1 MLASELIKALQ
12 EKIEKDGDAP
22 IKFAVRDAIAGN
34 VNNAVVKPVG
44 HGNHIIEGKG
54 VFNINIKLVDER
66 AKVYLPRQKKMKFTA

>member
-12 EKIEKDGDAP
+12 EKIEKDGDMP

-44 HGNHIIEGKG
+44 HGNHIIEGRG
-54 VFNINIKLVDER
+54 VFSINIKLTNEG
-66 AKVYLPRQKKMKFTA
+66 AKVHLPGQKKMKFTA

>member
-22 IKFAVRDAIAGN
+22 ITFAVRDAIAGN
-34 VNNAVVKPVG
+34 VNNAVVKSQG
-44 HGNHIIEGKG
+44 QGNHIIEGKG
-54 VFNINIKLVDER
+54 VFSINIKLCNQD

>member
-22 IKFAVRDAIAGN
+22 IQFAVRDAIAGN

-44 HGNHIIEGKG
+44 HGNRSIEGRG
-54 VFNINIKLVDER
+54 VFSINIKLTNQD
-66 AKVYLPRQKKMKFTA
+66 AKVCLPRQKKMKFTA

>member
-22 IKFAVRDAIAGN
+22 IQFAVRDAIAGN
-34 VNNAVVKPVG
+34 VNNAVVKPQG
-44 HGNHIIEGKG
+44 HRNHIIEGRG
-54 VFNINIKLVDER
+54 VFSINIKLTNQD